1 MNICFKKLYN
11 IIGDFL
17 GLLIFGFYNTKN
29 MLIFSKENLK
39 IEDYEVFMQYFL
51 KDENCLVHK
60 YENSYYIDLY
70 INNKE
75 FKYKVYF
82 KEKDGNIEFVNIL
95 TGDNF
100 RFVYIN
106 LLATILIF
114 YSYLYFNLLYLV
126 ILFFILVR
134 FYTIMI
140 IRNSMELVKL
150 HIRMKFKNYLKT
162 ESC

>member
-1 MNICFKKLYN
+1 MNIFLNKLYN

-17 GLLIFGFYNTKN
+17 LLLIFGFYNTKDV
-29 MLIFSKENLK
+29 LFFSKENLK

-60 YENSYYIDLY
+60 YENNYYIELY

-75 FKYKVYF
+75 FKYNVYF
-82 KEKDGNIEFVNIL
+82 KERDGNIEFVNIL
-95 TGDNF
+95 SGDNF

-114 YSYLYFNLLYLV
+114 YSYLYFNLFYLV
-126 ILFFILVR
+126 ILLFILVR

-150 HIRMKFKNYLKT
+150 HIRLKFKNYLKT